1 MNVKRMG
8 VSHLLVPFLALS
20 VITVLTYWSLFVSTE
35 PLKVNSTEVAVI
47 EKIPLGPTM
56 KLNTKRTVASVNSEV
71 IVLDCKQLQ
80 QKLIRIS
87 SKSSTLRFENCAPT
101 FLKSKKSLT
110 NLTNH
115 YVAQFFES
123 NIKSKPNSFSTDFI
137 QFEPGVNTL
146 KFEISLNGEQKKTQ
160 TIKIERV
167 QSEIQ

>member
-1 MNVKRMG
+1 MALAT
-8 VSHLLVPFLALS
+8 VSALS
-20 VITVLTYWSLFVSTE
+20 YWSLFLSSE
-35 PLKVNSTEVAVI
+35 PVKPVATQALD
-47 EKIPLGPTM
+47 EKSLVEIPT
-56 KLNTKRTVASVNSEV
+56 KFSTKRSIAAVNSEV

-80 QKLIRIS
+80 QRLIRIS
-87 SKSSTLRFENCAPT
+87 SKSSTLRFENCGPH
-101 FLKSKKSLT
+101 FLKSEKTLT
-110 NLTNH
+110 NTTNH
-115 YVAQFFES
+115 YVAQFFEA